1 MIQLYE
7 NKIQGTSFFASKD
20 FRYIIEHYANGFVK
34 GVDTATME
42 ETSSVPAA
50 LKESV
55 LSDMKEK
62 FHEDFCIVSE
72 SLSAKEIKAKSDR
85 LKRLGYSCVYD
96 LGDSSVTI
104 TSKEGETVYTAVGK
118 EVDRVVQSFEEDP
131 VSFDTTISLE
141 DYCLAKFL

>member
-7 NKIQGTSFFASKD
+7 NKIRGVSFLASED
-20 FRYIIEHYANGFVK
+20 FRYIIEHYTNGFVK
-34 GVDTATME
+34 GIDTTTME

-50 LKESV
+50 LRESV

-62 FHEDFCIVSE
+62 FHKDFCIVSE
-72 SLSAKEIKAKSDR
+72 GMSAKDIKAKSDR
-85 LKRLGYSCVYD
+85 LKRLGYSCIYD

-104 TSKEGETVYTAVGK
+104 TSKEGKTVYTAVGR